1 MKTVA
6 LIEYR
11 DLTKI
16 YKDTP
21 ALNGINLDIPA
32 GRIVGLLGPN
42 GSGKTTLIKLTV
54 GLLTPTAGT
63 VKLNGFAPGPETKA
77 IAAYLPERSYMSEW
91 MNVDSFISYF
101 ADFYGD
107 FDRVKASEMLKRLN
121 IDPKRTLKTLSKGTK
136 EKVQLVLVMSRAAK
150 VYFLDEPIAGVDP
163 AARDYILNTILRNY
177 SENASVIISTHLIYD
192 IENILDDVIFLR
204 NGQIVIA
211 DAADNVRERSGKS
224 VDMLFR
230 EVFRC

>member
-1 MKTVA
+1 LA
-6 LIEYR
+6 IIEYR
-11 DLTKI
+11 NLTKV
-16 YKDTP
+16 YKNVP
-21 ALNGINLDIPA
+21 ALNGVNLDIPA

-42 GSGKTTLIKLTV
+42 GSGKTTLIKLSV

-63 VKLNGFAPGPETKA
+63 VMIDGNVPGPQTKA
-77 IAAYLPERSYMSEW
+77 VTAYLPEKSYMSEW
-91 MNVDSFISYF
+91 MSVESIVSYF
-101 ADFYGD
+101 ADFYRD
-107 FDRVKASEMLKRLN
+107 FDKNKAYEMLSRLG

-163 AARDYILNTILRNY
+163 AARDYILNTIIRNY

-192 IENILDDVIFLR
+192 VENVLDDAIFIR
-204 NGQIVIA
+204 NGQIVLA
-211 DAADNVRERSGKS
+211 DSADNIRENSGKT

>member
-1 MKTVA
+1 MA

-11 DLTKI
+11 NLIKL
-16 YKDTP
+16 YKNFP

-63 VKLNGFAPGPETKA
+63 IRINGTEPGPKTKE
-77 IAAYLPERSYMSEW
+77 IVAYLPERSYMSEW
-91 MNVDSFISYF
+91 MTVRAFMDYF
-101 ADFYGD
+101 ADFYAD
-107 FDRVKASEMLKRLN
+107 FDKAKASEMLQRLG
-121 IDPKRTLKTLSKGTK
+121 IDADRVLKSLSKGTK
-136 EKVQLVLVMSRAAK
+136 EKVQLVLVMSRAAQ
-150 VYFLDEPIAGVDP
+150 VYLLDEPIAGVDP
-163 AARDYILNTILRNY
+163 AARDYILNTIIRNY
-177 SENASVIISTHLIYD
+177 SENASVLISTHLISD
-192 IENILDDVIFLR
+192 IENVLDDAVFIRDGQVIL
-204 NGQIVIA
+204 A
-211 DAADNVRERSGKS
+211 DSADNMRERSGKS

>member
-1 MKTVA
+1 MA
-6 LIEYR
+6 IIEYR
-11 DLTKI
+11 NLTKV
-16 YKDTP
+16 YKNVP
-21 ALNGINLDIPA
+21 ALNGVNLDIPA

-42 GSGKTTLIKLTV
+42 GSGKTTLIKLSV

-63 VKLNGFAPGPETKA
+63 VMIDGNVPGPQTKA
-77 IAAYLPERSYMSEW
+77 VTAYLPEKSYMSEW
-91 MNVDSFISYF
+91 MSVESIVSYF
-101 ADFYGD
+101 ADFYRD
-107 FDRVKASEMLKRLN
+107 FDKNKAYEMLSRLG

-163 AARDYILNTILRNY
+163 AARDYILNTIIRNY

-192 IENILDDVIFLR
+192 VENVLDDAIFIR
-204 NGQIVIA
+204 NGQIVLA
-211 DAADNVRERSGKS
+211 DSADNIRENSGKT